1 MSTTR
6 GDSRARLGLHHVTVV
21 PSNYEGDD
29 ADGDGPGTDDVGR

>member
-21 PSNYEGDD
+21 PSNYD
-29 ADGDGPGTDDVGR
+29 ADGDDPGTDEVGR

>member
-6 GDSRARLGLHHVTVV
+6 GNSRTRLGLHHVTVV

-29 ADGDGPGTDDVGR
+29 GDDSGTDEVGR